1 MGESEAEDNVSNPKF
16 VKGVLPQDSSGRHTQ
31 ARGGIDKYSK
41 EKGGDGQSQNKRTGT
56 ASKCGCKANDK
67 KACKFSSVVM
77 INLLC

>member
-16 VKGVLPQDSSGRHTQ
+16 VKCVLPQDSSGRRTR
-31 ARGGIDKYSK
+31 ARGGVDKYDK
-41 EKGGDGQSQNKRTGT
+41 EKGGDGQSQNKRTG
-56 ASKCGCKANDK
+56 AVSKGGRKANDK